1 MKIERPIPLERR
13 TKLSLPLYAGRVEAG
28 FPSPADDHM
37 ERMLDLN
44 EEIVRNPAATFFVRA
59 QGHSMKD
66 AGIHPGDILVVDRS
80 LPPSDRQI
88 VVAMIDGEFTVKRL
102 RKRQR
107 KVFLE
112 AENPD
117 FKPIEIREEQDMM
130 VWGVVSYIIHKASS
144 QP

>member
-13 TKLSLPLYAGRVEAG
+13 TKLPLPLYAGRVEAG

-44 EEIVRNPAATFFVRA
+44 EEIVRNPAATFFVRV

-102 RKRQR
+102 RKRQG

-130 VWGVVSYIIHKASS
+130 VWGVVSYVIHKASS

>member
-13 TKLSLPLYAGRVEAG
+13 TKLSLPLYAGHVEAG

-44 EEIVRNPAATFFVRA
+44 EEIVRNPAATFFVRV

-102 RKRQR
+102 RKRQG